1 MSKIV
6 RKLQKIFAGGAT
18 NNGQFGSAQVGTKIL
33 SNDLDI
39 LQALTAFADGW
50 TGATLSSENLPALEE
65 MQALH
70 FMTTS
75 QIAYL
80 FQEGMAEYG
89 NTTEYHTNSIVKKAG
104 GYELYGSLIDT
115 NVGNALPA
123 KVDDINWKY
132 LGDLAELKIKQ
143 QPATGTIH
151 EFAGSE
157 ASLPAGYLL
166 AYGQAVSRST
176 YSDLFT
182 VIGTN
187 FGIGDG
193 ATTFN
198 LPDKR
203 GRVGVCR
210 DNMGGTSANVILD
223 AQADVLGG
231 TFGVETGVGGA
242 TSLSV
247 AQMPAHGHSFF
258 KTLSSGGS
266 GGSQYTNGFDAGSAD
281 NQDIAEPT
289 SSTGSGSTHTHAEN
303 RVQPSM
309 AMNYIIKT

>member
-33 SNDLDI
+33 SNDLDT

-50 TGATLSSENLPALEE
+50 TSATLSSENLPALEE

-80 FQEGMAEYG
+80 FQEGIPEYG
-89 NTTEYHTNSIVKKAG
+89 STTEYHTNSIVKKAG
-104 GYELYGSLIDT
+104 GYELYGSLINT

-123 KVDDINWKY
+123 KVDDANWKY

-166 AYGQAVSRST
+166 AYGQEVSRST
-176 YSDLFT
+176 YSDLFA
-182 VIGTN
+182 VVGTN
-187 FGIGDG
+187 FGVGDG

-203 GRVGVCR
+203 GRTGVGR
-210 DNMGGTSANVILD
+210 DNMGGTSANTILD

-231 TFGVETGVGGA
+231 QFGVETGVGGA
-242 TSLSV
+242 TSLSI
-247 AQMPAHGHSFF
+247 AQLANHNHYTVDSNSTG
-258 KTLSSGGS
+258 TN
-266 GGSQYTNGFDAGSAD
+266 QYTSYYSDNGATSNG
-281 NQDIAEPT
+281 NLTYT
-289 SSTGSGSTHTHAEN
+289 SSTGSNQSHTHAEN